1 MFYVVAAAAGM
12 IAGWWFRGY
21 VDGALLK
28 VLLRALTYG
37 LGRATVAEKLANGLL
52 AIAAKAND
60 EAKS

>member
-1 MFYVVAAAAGM
+1 MFYVVGAAAGM

-28 VLLRALTYG
+28 VLLRALSYG